1 VRLWTASYRQVNRGL
16 ETTILHCVTY
26 VEAPTK
32 VLGEAAMSSKTWE
45 VKAEELLLQHPL
57 S

>member
-1 VRLWTASYRQVNRGL
+1 MRLWTASYRQVNRGL